1 MKKIEAYA
9 GDCVSDNLKVIID
22 DYPNKEGNSE
32 LAINLDLGDS
42 LLSFYREIKK
52 DGSVEYVVINVDKNS
67 KKLTRYVAKETNHTV
82 ISSDFIAG
90 LVKVFRSAKN
100 EEKESI

>member
-9 GDCVSDNLKVIID
+9 GDCVLDNLKVIID

-42 LLSFYREIKK
+42 LLNFFKETKK
-52 DGSVEYVVINVDKNS
+52 DGSVEYVVISIDKNS
-67 KKLTRYVAKETNHTV
+67 KKLTRYVATETNQTIV
-82 ISSDFIAG
+82 SSSFITS
-90 LVKVFRSAKN
+90 LNEVFELAR
-100 EEKESI
+100 

>member
-9 GDCVSDNLKVIID
+9 GDCVSDNLKVIVD

-32 LAINLDLGDS
+32 LAINLDIGDS

-52 DGSVEYVVINVDKNS
+52 GGSVEYVVINVDKNS
-67 KKLTRYVAKETNHTV
+67 KKLTRYIAQETNHTV

-90 LVKVFRSAKN
+90 LVKVFGSVQKD
-100 EEKESI
+100 